1 MNKNFRTILLIASI
15 VCCLSSCKKESYV
28 WNMEFTVYD
37 YDIMANGYSIKKSDA
52 VSSSSG
58 NVSYSVVD
66 KSSSVS
72 TQNVHAGDR
81 LLLYYVHV
89 GSRIDSPTV
98 TVYAK
103 LFDTTIAFERKAN
116 YQVSVP
122 IKNGSGEPTQYTRS
136 CAVAYIKEFK
146 IPDVEPGRYMVTYSA
161 TDGDGD
167 LVLDKGVG
175 YITITAN

>member
-1 MNKNFRTILLIASI
+1 
-15 VCCLSSCKKESYV
+15 
-28 WNMEFTVYD
+28 MEFTVYD

-52 VSSSSG
+52 VISSSG

-66 KSSSVS
+66 KSSSIS
-72 TQNVHAGDR
+72 IQNMHAGDR

-103 LFDTTIAFERKAN
+103 LFDTTLAFERKAN

-136 CAVAYIKEFK
+136 CVAAYIKEFT

-161 TDGDGD
+161 TDGD

-175 YITITAN
+175 YITITR

>member
-1 MNKNFRTILLIASI
+1 
-15 VCCLSSCKKESYV
+15 
-28 WNMEFTVYD
+28 MEFTVYD
-37 YDIMANGYSIKKSDA
+37 YDSMANGYSIKKTDSMIS
-52 VSSSSG
+52 VSG
-58 NVSYSVVD
+58 NSSYSVVD
-66 KSSSVS
+66 KSAPIT
-72 TQNVHAGDR
+72 TQALHAGDR

-103 LFDTTIAFERKAN
+103 LFDTTLAFERKSN
-116 YQVSVP
+116 YQVSLP

-136 CAVAYIKEFK
+136 CVVAYIKEFT

-161 TDGDGD
+161 TDGD

-175 YITITAN
+175 YITITE